1 MVQCFLFIMGPYAN
15 GRLCSKV
22 RKKKNAHG
30 QNVKNP
36 LNTYEI
42 ENVYF
47 TSSTIDSKSY
57 TNYSLRTTK
66 PQ

>member
-1 MVQCFLFIMGPYAN
+1 MEGYA
-15 GRLCSKV
+15 LKLE
-22 RKKKNAHG
+22 KKKNAHG